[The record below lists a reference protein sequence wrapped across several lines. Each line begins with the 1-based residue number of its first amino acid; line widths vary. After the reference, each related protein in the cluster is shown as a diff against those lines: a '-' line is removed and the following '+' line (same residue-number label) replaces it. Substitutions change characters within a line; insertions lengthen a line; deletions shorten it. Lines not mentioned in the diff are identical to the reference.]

1 MPTTNEIRQQFLD
14 FFAQR
19 GHTIIPSASLIP
31 KDDPTLLFTNAGMN
45 QFKDIFLG
53 TGTRPYVRAVN
64 SQKCLRVS
72 GKHNDLEEVGRD
84 TYHHTFFE
92 MLGNWSFGNYYK
104 KEAISWA
111 WELMT
116 GVWKL
121 PKDRLYATVYLTD
134 DEAAQ
139 LWAEVTDINPDHI
152 LRFAEKDNFWEMGDV
167 GPCGPCS
174 EIHIDLGPERC
185 DKADVPGHKCSVNGD
200 CARIIELWNLVFI
213 QYNRLP
219 DGSLVDLPNKHVD
232 TGMGFERI
240 ASVLQGKRSNYD
252 IDIFA
257 AIIAAIE
264 RETGCKYSDSTNVI
278 AMRAIADHI
287 RTLTFAIADGAL
299 PGNEGRSYVLRRIL
313 RRASRFGRT
322 LGQLD
327 PFLYKLVP
335 VLTAVMGDAY
345 PEIKERQTHCIQVIK
360 AEEEG
365 FGRTLD
371 KGIELFEEIAAKL
384 QQQGRNMISGSDA
397 FKLYDTFGFPLD
409 LTELMARERGL
420 SVDLDGFTNE
430 MEQQRARARSAGRFT
445 RDDAEVHWQTMNH
458 GDGGDDDQE
467 CSFVG
472 YDTLKAQSKV
482 LGWGEAPDHYRLIT
496 AQTPFYAEM
505 GGQAGDT
512 GFVEF
517 GDKRYQITGT
527 HRDGSRIVHSIERP
541 ADERMPVS
549 APQECLLS
557 VDPKRR
563 LAIASHH
570 TATHLLHAALRA
582 VLGNHINQA
591 GSLVAPD
598 RLRFDFTHFEKVSA
612 EQIRTIEQLV
622 NEQISAAKAVETTE
636 TSYDEAV
643 AQGATALFGE
653 KYGDQVRVVKVLDFS
668 HELCGG
674 THVRNTAQI
683 QYFRILSE
691 GSIATGVRR
700 IEAVAGIA
708 AIEMAELE
716 REALAKAAALLR
728 TETEHV
734 PERVKALLADLAKAM
749 RDAKTAAQARA
760 GAQSAELLENVQQ
773 IYGASLLVARMDG
786 LSADLLREAVDRFK
800 SRYSTGIV
808 LLGGLVEDKPFFV
821 AGVTKDLTAKIQAG
835 AIVKEVAAVTG
846 GGGGGRPD
854 MAQAG
859 GKDAAKLD
867 EALTKGKN
875 LITGKLG

>member
-1 MPTTNEIRQQFLD
+1 MPTTNEIRRQFLD
-14 FFAQR
+14 FFMQR
-19 GHTIIPSASLIP
+19 GHTFVPSASLIP

-92 MLGNWSFGNYYK
+92 MLGNWSFGDYYK

-111 WELMT
+111 WELLT
-116 GVWKL
+116 GIWKL
-121 PKDRLYATVYLTD
+121 PKDKLYATVYKTD
-134 DEAAQ
+134 DEAAK

-152 LRFAEKDNFWEMGDV
+152 MRFGDKENFWEMGDV

-174 EIHIDLGPERC
+174 EIHIDLGPDRC
-185 DKADVPGHKCSVNGD
+185 DKADVPGHKCAVNGD
-200 CARIIELWNLVFI
+200 CARFIELWNLVFI

-240 ASVLQGKRSNYD
+240 CAVLQGKRSNYD
-252 IDIFA
+252 IDLFA

-264 RETGCKYSDSTNVI
+264 RETGRKYSDPANLV

-313 RRASRFGRT
+313 RRAARFGRT
-322 LGQLD
+322 LGQTE

-335 VLTAVMGDAY
+335 DLTAVMGDAY
-345 PEIKERQTHCIQVIK
+345 PEIKERQAHCIQVIK

-371 KGIELFEEIAAKL
+371 NGIELFEEIAANLKQL
-384 QQQGRNMISGSDA
+384 GQNVISGSDA
-397 FKLYDTFGFPLD
+397 FRLYDTFGFPLD
-409 LTELMARERGL
+409 LTELMAREHGL
-420 SVDLDGFTNE
+420 TVDLDGFNKE
-430 MEQQRARARSAGRFT
+430 MDQQRERARSAGRFT
-445 RDDAEVHWQTMNH
+445 RDDADVHWQSIKF
-458 GDGGDDDQE
+458 DDDQE
-467 CSFVG
+467 CNFVG
-472 YDTLKAQSKV
+472 YDTLEARSTV

-496 AQTPFYAEM
+496 SETPFYAEM
-505 GGQAGDT
+505 GGQVGDT

-517 GDKRYQITGT
+517 GGKRYRITGT
-527 HRDGSRIVHSIERP
+527 HRDGSRIVHRIERP
-541 ADERMPVS
+541 ADEQKPVS
-549 APQECLLS
+549 APEECQLS

-563 LAIASHH
+563 LAIACHH
-570 TATHLLHAALRA
+570 TTTHLLHAALRA
-582 VLGNHINQA
+582 VLGDHVNQA

-612 EQIRTIEQLV
+612 AQLREIERLV
-622 NEQISAAKAVETTE
+622 NEQIAAAKAVETTE
-636 TSYDEAV
+636 TTYDEAV

-653 KYGDQVRVVKVLDFS
+653 KYGDRVRAVKVMDFS

-683 QYFRILSE
+683 RYFRILSE
-691 GSIATGVRR
+691 SSIATGVRR
-700 IEAVAGIA
+700 IEAVAGTA

-716 REALAKAAALLR
+716 REAITKAAALLK
-728 TETEHV
+728 TEVEHV
-734 PERVKALLADLAKAM
+734 PERIETLLADLAKAM
-749 RDAKTAAQARA
+749 RDAKSAVQARA
-760 GAQSAELLENVQQ
+760 GAQSAELLENAEQ
-773 IYGASLLVARMDG
+773 IGGAHLLVARMDG
-786 LSADLLREAVDRFK
+786 LTADLLREAVDRFK
-800 SRYSTGIV
+800 SRYSTGVV

-821 AGVTKDLTAKIQAG
+821 AGVTKDLTSKIQAG
-835 AIVKEVAAVTG
+835 AIVKEVAAITG

-859 GKDAAKLD
+859 GKDASKLD
-867 EALTKGKN
+867 EALAKTKN
-875 LITGKLG
+875 LIIDKLS

>member
-1 MPTTNEIRQQFLD
+1 MPTTNQIRQQFLD

-19 GHTIIPSASLIP
+19 GHTVVPSASLIP

-53 TGTRPYVRAVN
+53 TGSRPYVRATN

-92 MLGNWSFGNYYK
+92 MLGNWSFGDYYK

-111 WELMT
+111 WELLT
-116 GVWKL
+116 DVWKL
-121 PKDRLYATVYLTD
+121 PKDRLYATVYKTD

-139 LWAEVTDINPDHI
+139 LWAKVTDINPDHI

-174 EIHIDLGPERC
+174 EIHIDLGPDRC
-185 DKADVPGHKCSVNGD
+185 DKADVPGHQCHVNGD
-200 CARIIELWNLVFI
+200 CSRYIELWNLVFI

-240 ASVLQGKRSNYD
+240 AAVLQGKRSNYD
-252 IDIFA
+252 IDSFA
-257 AIIAAIE
+257 ALIAAIE
-264 RETGCKYSDSTNVI
+264 RATGRKYADPANVV
-278 AMRAIADHI
+278 AMRAIADHV
-287 RTLTFAIADGAL
+287 RTLTFTIADGAL

-313 RRASRFGRT
+313 RRAARFGRT
-322 LGQLD
+322 LGQVN

-335 VLTAVMGDAY
+335 DLTAVMGDAY
-345 PEIKERQTHCIQVIK
+345 PEIRERQAHCIQVIK

-371 KGIELFEEIAAKL
+371 KGIELFEEIASKL
-384 QQQGRNMISGSDA
+384 QQQGQNIISGSDA

-409 LTELMARERGL
+409 LTELMAREHGL
-420 SVDLDGFTNE
+420 TVDLEGFNRE
-430 MEQQRARARSAGRFT
+430 MEQQRERARSAGRFT
-445 RDDAEVHWQTMNH
+445 RDDAEVHWHSMNS
-458 GDGGDDDQE
+458 GDDQE

-472 YDTLKAQSKV
+472 YDTLKVKSAV

-496 AQTPFYAEM
+496 TQTPFYAEM
-505 GGQAGDT
+505 GGQVGDT
-512 GFVEF
+512 GFVEL
-517 GDKRYQITGT
+517 GGQRYRITGT

-541 ADERMPVS
+541 ADEQIPVP

-570 TATHLLHAALRA
+570 TATHLLQAALRA
-582 VLGNHINQA
+582 VLGDHVNQA

-612 EQIRTIEQLV
+612 EQLRAIEQLV
-622 NEQISAAKAVETTE
+622 NEQISAAKAVETSE

-653 KYGDQVRVVKVLDFS
+653 KYGDQVRTVRVPDFS

-683 QYFRILSE
+683 QYFRILNES
-691 GSIATGVRR
+691 SIATGVRR
-700 IEAVAGIA
+700 IEAVAGQA
-708 AIEMAELE
+708 AIKVAELE
-716 REALAKAAALLR
+716 RTALAKTAALLKADV
-728 TETEHV
+728 EHV
-734 PERVKALLADLAKAM
+734 PDRVEALLADLAKAA
-749 RDAKTAAQARA
+749 RDAKSAAQARA
-760 GAQSAELLENVQQ
+760 GAQAAELLENVQQ
-773 IYGASLLVARMDG
+773 INGVNLLVARMDG

-800 SRYSTGIV
+800 SSYSPGIV

-821 AGVTKDLTAKIQAG
+821 AGVTKDMTAKVQAG
-835 AIVKEVAAVTG
+835 AIVKEAAAITG

-867 EALTKGKN
+867 EALTRGKN
-875 LITGKLG
+875 LITGKLS

>member
-1 MPTTNEIRQQFLD
+1 MPTTNQIRQQFLD

-19 GHTIIPSASLIP
+19 GRTVVPSASLIP

-53 TGTRPYVRAVN
+53 TGSRPYVRATN

-92 MLGNWSFGNYYK
+92 MLGNWSFGDYYK

-111 WELMT
+111 WELLT
-116 GVWKL
+116 DVWKL
-121 PKDRLYATVYLTD
+121 PKDRLYATVYKTD

-139 LWAEVTDINPDHI
+139 LWAKVTDINPDHI
-152 LRFAEKDNFWEMGDV
+152 LRFAEKENFWEMGDV

-174 EIHIDLGPERC
+174 EIHIDLGPDRC
-185 DKADVPGHKCSVNGD
+185 DKADVPGHQCHVNGD
-200 CARIIELWNLVFI
+200 CSRYIELWNLVFI

-240 ASVLQGKRSNYD
+240 AAVLQGKRSNYD
-252 IDIFA
+252 IDSFA
-257 AIIAAIE
+257 ALIAAIE
-264 RETGCKYSDSTNVI
+264 RATGRKYADPANVV
-278 AMRAIADHI
+278 AMRAIADHV
-287 RTLTFAIADGAL
+287 RTLTFTIADGAL

-313 RRASRFGRT
+313 RRAARFGRT
-322 LGQLD
+322 LGQVN

-335 VLTAVMGDAY
+335 DLTAVMGDAY
-345 PEIKERQTHCIQVIK
+345 PEIRERQAHCIQVIK

-371 KGIELFEEIAAKL
+371 KGIELFEEIAVKL
-384 QQQGRNMISGSDA
+384 QQQGQNIISGSDA

-409 LTELMARERGL
+409 LTELMAREHGL
-420 SVDLDGFTNE
+420 TVDLEGFNRE
-430 MEQQRARARSAGRFT
+430 MEQQRERARSAGRFT
-445 RDDAEVHWQTMNH
+445 RDDAEVHWHSMNSS
-458 GDGGDDDQE
+458 DDQE

-472 YDTLKAQSKV
+472 YDTLKVKSAV

-505 GGQAGDT
+505 GGQVGDT

-517 GDKRYQITGT
+517 GGHRHRVTGT

-541 ADERMPVS
+541 ANEQMPMP

-570 TATHLLHAALRA
+570 TATHLLHAALRT
-582 VLGNHINQA
+582 VLGGHVNQA

-598 RLRFDFTHFEKVSA
+598 RLRFDFTHFEKVST
-612 EQIRTIEQLV
+612 EQLRAIEQLV
-622 NEQISAAKAVETTE
+622 NEQISAAKAVETSE

-653 KYGDQVRVVKVLDFS
+653 KYGDQVRAVRVPDFS

-683 QYFRILSE
+683 QYFRILNES
-691 GSIATGVRR
+691 SIATGVRR
-700 IEAVAGIA
+700 IEAVAGQA
-708 AIEMAELE
+708 AIKVAELE
-716 REALAKAAALLR
+716 RTALAKTAALLKADV
-728 TETEHV
+728 EHV
-734 PERVKALLADLAKAM
+734 PDRVEALLADLAKAA
-749 RDAKTAAQARA
+749 RDAKSAAQARA
-760 GAQSAELLENVQQ
+760 GAQAAELLENVQQ
-773 IYGASLLVARMDG
+773 INGVNLLVARMDG

-800 SRYSTGIV
+800 SSYSPGIV

-821 AGVTKDLTAKIQAG
+821 AGVTKDMTAKVQAG
-835 AIVKEVAAVTG
+835 AIVKEAAAITG

-867 EALTKGKN
+867 EALTRGKN
-875 LITGKLG
+875 LITGKLN

>member
-1 MPTTNEIRQQFLD
+1 MPTTNQIRQQFLD

-19 GHTIIPSASLIP
+19 GHTVVPSASLIP

-53 TGTRPYVRAVN
+53 TGSRPYVRATN

-92 MLGNWSFGNYYK
+92 MLGNWSFGDYYK

-111 WELMT
+111 WELLT
-116 GVWKL
+116 DVWKL
-121 PKDRLYATVYLTD
+121 PKDRLYATVYKTD

-139 LWAEVTDINPDHI
+139 LWAKVTDINPDHI

-174 EIHIDLGPERC
+174 EIHIDLGPDRC
-185 DKADVPGHKCSVNGD
+185 DKADVPGHQCHVNGD
-200 CARIIELWNLVFI
+200 CSRYIELWNLVFI

-240 ASVLQGKRSNYD
+240 AAVLQGKRSNYD
-252 IDIFA
+252 IDSFA
-257 AIIAAIE
+257 ALIAAIE
-264 RETGCKYSDSTNVI
+264 RATGRKYADPANVV
-278 AMRAIADHI
+278 AMRAIADHV
-287 RTLTFAIADGAL
+287 RTLTFTIADGAL

-313 RRASRFGRT
+313 RRAARFGRT
-322 LGQLD
+322 LGQVN

-335 VLTAVMGDAY
+335 DLTAVMGDAY
-345 PEIKERQTHCIQVIK
+345 PEIRERQAHCIQVIK

-371 KGIELFEEIAAKL
+371 KGIELFEEIAVKL
-384 QQQGRNMISGSDA
+384 QQQGQNIISGSDV

-409 LTELMARERGL
+409 LTELMARERDL
-420 SVDLDGFTNE
+420 TVDLEGFNRE
-430 MEQQRARARSAGRFT
+430 MEQQRERARSAGRFT
-445 RDDAEVHWQTMNH
+445 RDDAEVHWQSMNS
-458 GDGGDDDQE
+458 GDDQK

-472 YDTLKAQSKV
+472 YDTLKVKSAV

-505 GGQAGDT
+505 GGQVGDT

-517 GDKRYQITGT
+517 GGKRYRVTGT

-541 ADERMPVS
+541 ANEQMPMP

-570 TATHLLHAALRA
+570 TATHLLHAALRT
-582 VLGNHINQA
+582 VLGGHVNQA

-598 RLRFDFTHFEKVSA
+598 RLRFDFTHFEKVST
-612 EQIRTIEQLV
+612 EQLRAIEQLV
-622 NEQISAAKAVETTE
+622 NEQISAAKAVETSE

-653 KYGDQVRVVKVLDFS
+653 KYGDQVRAVRVPDFS

-674 THVRNTAQI
+674 THVRNTSQI

-691 GSIATGVRR
+691 SSIATGVRR
-700 IEAVAGIA
+700 IEAVAGQA
-708 AIEMAELE
+708 AIKVAELE
-716 REALAKAAALLR
+716 RTALAKTAALLKADA
-728 TETEHV
+728 EHV
-734 PERVKALLADLAKAM
+734 PDRVEALLADLAKAA
-749 RDAKTAAQARA
+749 RDAKSAAQARA
-760 GAQSAELLENVQQ
+760 GAQAAELLENVQQ
-773 IYGASLLVARMDG
+773 INGVNLLVARMDG

-800 SRYSTGIV
+800 SSYSPGIV

-821 AGVTKDLTAKIQAG
+821 AGVTKDMTAKVQAG
-835 AIVKEVAAVTG
+835 AIVKEAAAITG

-867 EALTKGKN
+867 EALTRGKN
-875 LITGKLG
+875 LITGKLN